1 MSSAHK
7 SLIGK
12 WALKKWYI
20 VHAPPIFKCV
30 EIGEVPAD
38 SPEKLL
44 NRTIEVSLFELTR
57 DLSHIPIKLKFQIY
71 RVEGDHAYTRFKQ
84 QELTRDYV
92 RSLVRRGSSKIVTIH
107 DVTTPDGAKMRI
119 QVLAVTAYRCNTSH
133 KRAIRAI
140 TRSRLDEFA
149 KYLKFDDYI
158 LALVFGAVAQDVL
171 LHAKKIYPLRKVEIL
186 KVKVLDYPEP
196 LKKVEVVEKPAIAET
211 TEAEAA
217 QQ

>member
-12 WALKKWYI
+12 WALKKWFI
-20 VHAPPIFKCV
+20 VHAPPALKCV

-44 NRTIEVSLFELTR
+44 NRTIEISLFELTR

-71 RVEGDHAYTRFKQ
+71 RVEGEHAYTRFKL

-92 RSLVRRGSSKIVTIH
+92 KSLVRRGSSKIVTIH

-119 QVLAVTAYRCNTSH
+119 QVLAITAYRCNTSH
-133 KRAIRAI
+133 KKAIRAI
-140 TRSRLDEFA
+140 TRERLDYYS
-149 KYLKFDDYI
+149 KILNFDNYM
-158 LALVFGAVAQDVL
+158 LALIFGTIAQDVL
-171 LHAKKIYPLRKVEIL
+171 VHAKKIYPLRKVEIL
-186 KVKVLDYPEP
+186 KVKVLDYPEQF
-196 LKKVEVVEKPAIAET
+196 KKLEVVEKPV
-211 TEAEAA
+211 AEAV
-217 QQ
+217 QE